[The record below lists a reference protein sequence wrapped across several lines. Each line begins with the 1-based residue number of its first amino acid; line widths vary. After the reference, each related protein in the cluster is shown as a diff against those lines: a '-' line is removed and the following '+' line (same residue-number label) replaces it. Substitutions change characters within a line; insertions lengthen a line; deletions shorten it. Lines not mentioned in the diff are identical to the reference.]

1 MRCEPL
7 LPRPGPMTRRMPVL
21 ESELHMPLG
30 QQIATNLPF
39 LRRYARALTGS
50 QATGDAFVRA
60 TLEAA
65 LADEELKAS
74 LEGGRVPLYRAFN
87 KVWSSAYLEL
97 EPAQVSG
104 GEHEAAAQ
112 HRLGTIT
119 PLNRQA
125 LLLTTLEDFSAA
137 QAAQI
142 MDLETSEVEALVA
155 EAIAEID
162 REQATQVLIIEDE
175 PLISM
180 QLEDL
185 VTSIG
190 HEVFGTAATRTQAIQ
205 MIGEK
210 MPGLVL
216 ADIQLADGS
225 SGLDAVDD
233 ILAVAKVPVIF
244 ITAYPERLLTGDR
257 PEPTYLVTKP
267 FQEKTVR
274 TAISQALFFGS
285 SQPLA

>member
-1 MRCEPL
+1 MSL
-7 LPRPGPMTRRMPVL
+7 A
-21 ESELHMPLG
+21 
-30 QQIATNLPF
+30 QQVAANLPY

-50 QATGDAFVRA
+50 QSTGDAFVQA

-65 LADEELKAS
+65 LSDEELKAS
-74 LEGGRVPLYRAFN
+74 LDEGRIPLYRAFN
-87 KVWSSAYLEL
+87 TVWSSAYLDVA
-97 EPAQVSG
+97 EPDSG
-104 GEHEAAAQ
+104 TGEHEVGAQ
-112 HRLGTIT
+112 DRLGAIT

-137 QAAQI
+137 QAGQI
-142 MDLETSEVEALVA
+142 MGMTTEQVEALVA
-155 EAIAEID
+155 EAVSEID
-162 REQATQVLIIEDE
+162 REQATSVLIIEDE

-185 VTSIG
+185 VQSLG
-190 HEVFGTAATRTQAIQ
+190 HEIFGTAATRTQAVEQ
-205 MIGEK
+205 LGDK
-210 MPGLVL
+210 TPGLVL

-233 ILAVAKVPVIF
+233 ILAISSVPVIF

-267 FQEKTVR
+267 FQERTVR
-274 TAISQALFFGS
+274 AAISQSLFFKS
-285 SQPLA
+285 SKPIG

>member
-1 MRCEPL
+1 MSL
-7 LPRPGPMTRRMPVL
+7 
-21 ESELHMPLG
+21 SE
-30 QQIATNLPF
+30 QVAANLPF

-65 LADEELKAS
+65 LADSEVKRS
-74 LEGGRVPLYRAFN
+74 LENGRIPLYRAFN
-87 KVWSSAYLEL
+87 KVWSTGFLDVA
-97 EPAQVSG
+97 ATDRASG
-104 GEHEAAAQ
+104 SEHEAGAQ
-112 HRLGTIT
+112 DRLKAIT

-125 LLLTTLEDFSAA
+125 LLLTTLEDFTPREAGE
-137 QAAQI
+137 I
-142 MDLETSEVEALVA
+142 MEIDTSEVERLVA

-162 REQATQVLIIEDE
+162 REQATSVLIIEDE

-185 VTSIG
+185 VSSLG
-190 HEVFGTAATRTQAIQ
+190 HEIAGTAATRTQAQ
-205 MIGEK
+205 EAVAEK
-210 MPGLVL
+210 TPGLVL

-233 ILAVAKVPVIF
+233 ILAITSVPVIF

-267 FQEKTVR
+267 FQEATVR
-274 TAISQALFFGS
+274 AAISQALFFGS
-285 SQPLA
+285 SRPLEGG

>member
-1 MRCEPL
+1 M
-7 LPRPGPMTRRMPVL
+7 
-21 ESELHMPLG
+21 SLG
-30 QQIATNLPF
+30 DQIARNLPY

-65 LADEELKAS
+65 LADEKLKTS
-74 LEGGRVPLYRAFN
+74 LSGGRVPLYRAFN
-87 KVWSSAYLEL
+87 KVWSSAYMD
-97 EPAQVSG
+97 VSEASDG
-104 GEHEAAAQ
+104 STHETAAQ
-112 HRLGTIT
+112 DRLKSIT

-125 LLLTTLEDFSAA
+125 LLLTTLEDFSVD
-137 QAAQI
+137 QAAEI
-142 MDLETSEVEALVA
+142 MDMEPSQIESLVQEAVQ
-155 EAIAEID
+155 EID
-162 REQATQVLIIEDE
+162 RESTTSVLIIEDE

-185 VTSIG
+185 VTSLG
-190 HEVFGTAATRTQAIQ
+190 HEVCGTAATRTQAQ
-205 MIGEK
+205 EVVAEK
-210 MPGLVL
+210 TPGLVL

-233 ILAVAKVPVIF
+233 ILAIDSVPVIF

-267 FQEKTVR
+267 FQEQTVR
-274 TAISQALFFGS
+274 AAISQALFFGS
-285 SQPLA
+285 SRSLG

>member
-1 MRCEPL
+1 MSIGDKVASD
-7 LPRPGPMTRRMPVL
+7 LPY
-21 ESELHMPLG
+21 
-30 QQIATNLPF
+30 

-50 QATGDAFVRA
+50 QSTGDAFVRA

-65 LADEELKAS
+65 LADDELKAS
-74 LEGGRVPLYRAFN
+74 LDEGRVALYKAFN
-87 KVWSSAYLEL
+87 KVWGSAYLEVDKD
-97 EPAQVSG
+97 PDVAP
-104 GEHEAAAQ
+104 HELAATE
-112 HRLGTIT
+112 RLSAIT

-125 LLLTTLEDFSAA
+125 LLLTTLEDFSTSDTAA
-137 QAAQI
+137 I
-142 MDLETSEVEALVA
+142 MDMSEDEVTRLVQEAV
-155 EAIAEID
+155 AEID
-162 REQATQVLIIEDE
+162 RESTTSVLIIEDE

-185 VTSIG
+185 VRSLG
-190 HEVFGTAATRTQAIQ
+190 HDICGTAATRTQAQDIVA
-205 MIGEK
+205 EK
-210 MPGLVL
+210 TPGLVL

-233 ILAVAKVPVIF
+233 ILAIGSVPVIF

-274 TAISQALFFGS
+274 AAVSQALFFGS
-285 SQPLA
+285 SKPMK